1 VKKAL
6 FIVLCTA
13 LLMSC
18 GSNRAAVVDSTITEA
33 KVLQN
38 VAKANGEDTH
48 PLALLISE
56 AEKAKEAGQSE
67 KAYFFADE
75 AVLRYQIALLKRENK
90 GLEDSLRVVN
100 ESLEFHRSRLDER
113 QKARR

>member
-1 VKKAL
+1 
-6 FIVLCTA
+6 
-13 LLMSC
+13 MSC
-18 GSNRAAVVDSTITEA
+18 ASSKAGVVDSTIAEA

-38 VAKANGEDTH
+38 VAKANGEDAQ

-90 GLEDSLRVVN
+90 NLEDSLRVAN
-100 ESLEFHRSRLDER
+100 ESLEFHRARLEER